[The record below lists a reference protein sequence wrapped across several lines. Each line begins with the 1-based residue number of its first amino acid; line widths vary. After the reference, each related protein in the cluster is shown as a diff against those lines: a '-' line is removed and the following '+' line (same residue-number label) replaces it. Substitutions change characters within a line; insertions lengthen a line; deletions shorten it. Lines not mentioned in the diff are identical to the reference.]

1 MDKSNPD
8 WEAFDALLDEMKRIM
23 SESEAASKAIHQ
35 RILRGSRE
43 EMAGIQAEME
53 AEYQRA
59 NTAMTDAI
67 RRLESWF
74 DKSEV

>member
-1 MDKSNPD
+1 MSNPD

-23 SESEAASKAIHQ
+23 GESEAASKEIYQ

-53 AEYQRA
+53 AEHQRA
-59 NTAMTDAI
+59 NAAMTEAI